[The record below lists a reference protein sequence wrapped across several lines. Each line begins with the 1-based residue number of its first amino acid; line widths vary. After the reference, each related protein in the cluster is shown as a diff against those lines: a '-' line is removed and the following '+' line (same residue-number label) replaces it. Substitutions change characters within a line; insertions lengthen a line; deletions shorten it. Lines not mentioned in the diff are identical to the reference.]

1 MEIIYI
7 SAYIVT
13 AVLVFFLY
21 MTIFVSIY
29 KKNKNDPYNSVAK
42 YEVDFHTHIAA
53 MIALVWPIGVP
64 LVLLELGLKYVIKKV
79 SAKNCVSLQGQRKG
93 LAQRAVSVVW

>member
-7 SAYIVT
+7 SAYIAT
-13 AVLVFFLY
+13 AILVFFLY
-21 MTIFVSIY
+21 MAIFVSIY
-29 KKNKNDPYNSVAK
+29 KKNKNNPYNSVAK

-79 SAKNCVSLQGQRKG
+79 SAKTVYRYKG
-93 LAQRAVSVVW
+93 KEND

>member
-7 SAYIVT
+7 SAYMAT

-21 MTIFVSIY
+21 IAIFVSIY

-64 LVLLELGLKYVIKKV
+64 LVLLELGLKYATNKIA
-79 SAKNCVSLQGQRKG
+79 AKTVYRYKG
-93 LAQRAVSVVW
+93 KEKD